1 MREQTDAIILC
12 GGAGLRLRSVIGDA
26 PKGMAAVAG
35 RPFLE
40 VLLRQMARH
49 GFKRVILAVGYQG
62 NVIFSRFGNSVSGME
77 LVYSAEP
84 RPLGTAG
91 ALRNAAEL
99 VNSDNVLVMNGDSYT
114 DVDLTA
120 FVRDYQESKYDVS
133 VVVVPADGRNDCGF
147 VVLNDQNRVVGF
159 NEKTPSV
166 TARYLNAGIYM
177 LASRLLCEIPA
188 DRQMSLEREIFPQW
202 LSAHRCIRSF
212 VHPGTCVDIGTPERY
227 RDAQALLADVEAVAL
242 TQGSDNRL

>member
-159 NEKTPSV
+159 NRK
-166 TARYLNAGIYM
+166 L
-177 LASRLLCEIPA
+177 RL
-188 DRQMSLEREIFPQW
+188 
-202 LSAHRCIRSF
+202 
-212 VHPGTCVDIGTPERY
+212 
-227 RDAQALLADVEAVAL
+227 
-242 TQGSDNRL
+242 